1 MKQLPDTH
9 PVRVSQT
16 WRRDDDTVT
25 VTVVATPL
33 IRYTVAGVSPGSLA
47 DGTARVAGFR
57 WFMAHY
63 EQVT

>member
-9 PVRVSQT
+9 PVRVSQV
-16 WRRDDDTVT
+16 WQRDTDIVT

-33 IRYTVAGVSPGSLA
+33 IRYAVAGVFPGSPA
-47 DGTARVAGFR
+47 DGTARVAGVR
-57 WFMAHY
+57 WFMEHY